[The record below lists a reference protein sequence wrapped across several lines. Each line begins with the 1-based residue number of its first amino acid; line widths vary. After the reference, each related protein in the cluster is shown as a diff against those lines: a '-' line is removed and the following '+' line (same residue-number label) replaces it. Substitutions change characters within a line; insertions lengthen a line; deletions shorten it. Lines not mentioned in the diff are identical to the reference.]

1 MRFLNIRRIVFLFAL
16 SFGLTSILLSAGN
29 SEALDSQVLPQA
41 APDSILYN
49 TEIEQKLTTRCPV
62 IKEYLAQTVRI
73 NELAARQNKV
83 RGWEYLLRS
92 LDSLEGNYSKL
103 GVSYEELKKS
113 TLGLRQQLEQFKVDF
128 EAYDGQFQRL
138 LSVDCRSNPQ
148 KFWGELNTLRSFR
161 SGVAL
166 SSENYKLNLSG
177 VISKEESKW

>member
-1 MRFLNIRRIVFLFAL
+1 L

-49 TEIEQKLTTRCPV
+49 TEIEQKLTARCPV
-62 IKEYLAQTVRI
+62 IKDYLAQTVRI

-92 LDSLEGNYSKL
+92 LDSLKNSYNNLGANYDELSKNTQ
-103 GVSYEELKKS
+103 S
-113 TLGLRQQLEQFKVDF
+113 LRQQLEQFKVDF

-138 LSVDCRSNPQ
+138 LSVDCKANPQ
-148 KFWGELNTLRSFR
+148 QFWNELNTLRSFR

>member
-1 MRFLNIRRIVFLFAL
+1 MSFINNKKMFFAL
-16 SFGLTSILLSAGN
+16 ALFVGLSLALFSSAN
-29 SEALDSQVLPQA
+29 SEAVDSRVVPQTV
-41 APDSILYN
+41 PDSALY
-49 TEIEQKLTTRCPV
+49 TPEIEQKLTARCPV
-62 IKEYLAQTVRI
+62 IKDYLAQTVRI

-92 LDSLEGNYSKL
+92 LDSLKNSYNNL
-103 GVSYEELKKS
+103 GVYYDELSKNTQS
-113 TLGLRQQLEQFKVDF
+113 LRQQLEQFKVDF

-177 VISKEESKW
+177 VISKEEAKW